1 MLLAAI
7 QSNADVLTIITARL
21 QDNKQQRRE
30 RTFARF
36 GERNPTI
43 FDARLRWD
51 LVVKNLVIWQ
61 SSKVICKECQQS
73 LLIYCWA
80 IFDKGLK

>member
-21 QDNKQQRRE
+21 QDIKQRRRE

-51 LVVKNLVIWQ
+51 LVVKKFGDMAEFKSHIQ
-61 SSKVICKECQQS
+61 MSAESFDI
-73 LLIYCWA
+73 LLGYI
-80 IFDKGLK
+80 